1 MSEKNEST
9 LHRRKRCAGQV
20 LLLLLFLINSLLSC
34 RLEDLGGDDLEAA
47 NKAYVERN
55 LTLTERLLERYLRE
69 EKNADK
75 RWEAWL
81 LLLKTVNANN
91 QEARVSLEFL
101 DTMLD
106 EYENDQS
113 RLPFILSQMGKYNEL
128 LRHYDHAADAWSAY
142 VDLGELGDNERVE
155 GYRHLAAMQF
165 GQRHFEAG
173 EETLQQ
179 CLALPLSDHDK
190 IRCMLDLADE
200 NMARERWEEVSD
212 LCQQIFDSEP
222 DQTIFGLAG
231 YLRGDALEQMGRK
244 DEALAQFEAVRDS
257 YPNPAVIDNRIKHLE
272 KITGKKKENK

>member
-1 MSEKNEST
+1 MTPGS
-9 LHRRKRCAGQV
+9 AGV
-20 LLLLLFLINSLLSC
+20 MLLLLILAGALFSC

-69 EKNADK
+69 EKNLDK

-81 LLLKTVNANN
+81 LLLKTINANN
-91 QEARVSLEFL
+91 QEARISLELL
-101 DTMLD
+101 DAMLD

-113 RLPFILSQMGKYNEL
+113 RLPFILSQMGKYNEI
-128 LRHYDHAADAWSAY
+128 LRHYDRAADAWSAY

-155 GYRHLAAMQF
+155 GYRRLAAMQF

-173 EETLQQ
+173 EDTLQQ
-179 CLALPLSDHDK
+179 CLALPLPDHDK
-190 IRCMLDLADE
+190 IKCMLDLADE

-222 DQTIFGLAG
+222 DQTVFGLAG
-231 YLRGDALEQMGRK
+231 FLRGDALEQMGRK
-244 DEALAQFEAVRDS
+244 AEALEQFEAVRDS
-257 YPNPAVIDNRIKHLE
+257 YPNAAVIDNRVKHLE
-272 KITGKKKENK
+272 KITGKKKDSK